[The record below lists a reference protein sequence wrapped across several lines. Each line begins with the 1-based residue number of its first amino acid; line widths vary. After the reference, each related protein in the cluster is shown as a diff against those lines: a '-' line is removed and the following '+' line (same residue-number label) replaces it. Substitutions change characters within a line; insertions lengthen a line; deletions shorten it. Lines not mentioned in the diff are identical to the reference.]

1 MNANYALDEQ
11 TTAEFANFSVR
22 FTRIDSTMPNY
33 WHSGLNSSTILDQT
47 LFSAFA
53 RTSQRLR
60 AATEPGTTATGVYY
74 LWSKDN
80 WDFGTPEQ
88 YPTLKYTAA
97 TDILGS
103 SACLSAADSAADPT
117 SRLPVCG
124 TLIAPKT
131 RYGLSALTARYAQLT
146 EPFDDTLLDIGGAY
160 RTTVLNDTPRVQLV
174 ATTREATAT
183 YSVYVGDTPISENI
197 NSDAPSGVIPLNAD
211 GTTEVVIVVHGTR
224 TVRYTVYLDYRFETP
239 IDADNDGLVDLH
251 YLEDVAMVRFNFQK
265 EIGYRTARDGELDTV
280 GCPNGVC
287 RGYELMRD
295 LDFDD
300 PASYREPAT
309 NRPIWTT
316 RRWEFVDLSNA
327 VFKGNGYA
335 ISNLSVLD
343 ASDLIALFAIVSDSD
358 IDGLGLVNVDINS
371 TIAVA
376 MAASLTRSTIRNSY
390 VIGDLSGE
398 DVAPFSAFFAKSS
411 LSNSYF
417 IGTLR
422 SSIRFVPEQPAF
434 VHGLVLSNYSD
445 SIGSESIENSRA
457 IGRIET
463 TIENELINTAMLG
476 ANLDRSLN
484 IGNSYASMLMTRV
497 GVAQGNLSN
506 SLGVVTNSYFDR
518 DIAGVDVPASRARSG
533 AELRATTMTGIFAAW
548 DADDWDFGGAG
559 QSPVIKYNSDECQRA
574 RHDNPLCG
582 KILPYQGSLMKRFEL
597 LDNAGLSRP
606 FDFATF
612 NDYEIVVGADQQG
625 LRFVAEAFAPNAD
638 IVVYKT
644 TTDTEVLRVKSGTD
658 TPLIA
663 LDTGGDTLLDVVVEE
678 GEDRKSYRY
687 RFSVSRLNEPIDLAA
702 IDGDNDGLIDV
713 ATPEQLNAMRHSLD
727 GRFYRAG
734 GTSNSTRI
742 YCRSGCR
749 GYELTADIDLAGID
763 WQPIGRNNARF
774 DAHFKG
780 NGYVISNLTLHDP
793 AFDGIGMFAYLG
805 ENARLEDI
813 HLKDVS
819 IRSSRATGAIAALAV
834 YNYGTIFN
842 SRVENAAI
850 LLQNGSV
857 GALVYQNLGRIINSG
872 AVGGTIDN
880 QGAAAGLVHTNDG
893 AILGSFAT
901 IAIRS
906 RGSNTAAAGLSLE
919 NNISGNIEN
928 SYAQPI
934 ISDNTGAI
942 AGLIDTNEGA
952 VNNSYAT
959 GGPLVR
965 TASGSPQILDSYW
978 DRDTAAPGA
987 TAAGGTSKTTVALQS
1002 GVAQNNSTD
1011 TVYYRW
1017 DSALWHFGNADQYP
1031 AALYQDG
1038 SAGLCTQPTA
1048 EQLQSCA
1055 MLVSPGLSEAD
1066 RAVVCRDRLLRDR
1079 ADAPYCGTLVPYQ
1092 DRRGLIA
1099 LELPAG
1105 AMLVPEFSPEVES
1118 YNLMTDEAV
1127 TVFHTT
1133 PTAYYRTDTVTLIAG
1148 DSEQIIAD
1156 NTRSAEIDLNR
1167 TDTDAVRL
1175 AVRSATDATT
1185 RSYTIRFRSTDYQDN
1200 IDIRLSALDGSRLS
1214 PNFAR
1219 DRSDYRLIVY
1229 SDTERVRLNT
1239 AVRDPL
1245 PGAVVDIVITADNGL
1260 QPITLQDRG
1269 IAEVLLNDGASEITV
1284 AVNGG
1289 HRYRFEYRIA
1299 VERLPFASYRGIL
1312 TVDDD
1317 NNIVADADRDLTLD
1331 TDGDG
1336 LIEIAFL
1343 EQLDTIRHGLDG
1355 RGFSYQSE
1363 TTTTTIEIDS
1373 GCPDSGCFGYELVRD
1388 LDFNDDNSYV
1398 DAQRSMPLWTEGKGW
1413 QPIGDADA
1421 PFTAQFIADGHTIS
1435 GLMIRRHTTDDVGLF
1450 GAISTATIRGIN
1462 VSAAE
1467 VIGDNDVGI
1476 LVGEDRNN
1484 SDIINSR
1491 ATGTVR
1497 ADNNGGGLIGV
1508 YRGNIVNSGAGVSV
1522 QVNAIGGGLIG
1533 RVLRGAIDKSRAS
1546 GTVSARSGSGGGLVG
1561 AVENA
1566 TISNSYATATI
1577 DASEGGGLVGS
1588 LGTGV
1593 RIDNSYAIGANR
1605 SARSSGLVFNAANV
1619 PVAVNDSYWDVN
1631 TSGVVNG
1638 RDGTSQTTVELQS
1651 ATTAIYTNWNT
1662 EIWDLGN
1669 NMQYPRLKYT
1679 TATDTLF
1686 IDRAPTCRVASDT
1699 SSRLPVCGE
1708 LLRGQY
1714 IGLTDLT
1721 FSSEVLELIPS
1732 FNPQIYNYSLVL
1744 KADETGFQLTPTYV
1758 GAAYGLSVDGGIAE
1772 VVRSGSASLRI
1783 PVAASGS
1790 TGINLGN
1797 GDLVYTFTALR
1808 HPYLRVDDLD
1818 VDDDGLIE
1826 IYNRT
1831 ELDAVRYQP
1840 DGSGYRSSAA
1850 DQRITVGC
1858 APTTGCIGY
1867 ELAASIELSAADWES
1882 IGTLDCDNSE
1892 NGCFT
1897 GIFEGNRSSGY
1908 TISGLRIAAPNTD
1921 NVGLFAHLH
1930 ADAEIRNLVLSGVS
1944 VTGRDGVGGLA
1955 GNSKRSRRQCVV
1967 KR

>member
-1 MNANYALDEQ
+1 
-11 TTAEFANFSVR
+11 
-22 FTRIDSTMPNY
+22 MP
-33 WHSGLNSSTILDQT
+33 
-47 LFSAFA
+47 
-53 RTSQRLR
+53 
-60 AATEPGTTATGVYY
+60 
-74 LWSKDN
+74 
-80 WDFGTPEQ
+80 
-88 YPTLKYTAA
+88 
-97 TDILGS
+97 
-103 SACLSAADSAADPT
+103 
-117 SRLPVCG
+117 
-124 TLIAPKT
+124 
-131 RYGLSALTARYAQLT
+131 
-146 EPFDDTLLDIGGAY
+146 
-160 RTTVLNDTPRVQLV
+160 
-174 ATTREATAT
+174 
-183 YSVYVGDTPISENI
+183 
-197 NSDAPSGVIPLNAD
+197 
-211 GTTEVVIVVHGTR
+211 
-224 TVRYTVYLDYRFETP
+224 
-239 IDADNDGLVDLH
+239 
-251 YLEDVAMVRFNFQK
+251 
-265 EIGYRTARDGELDTV
+265 
-280 GCPNGVC
+280 
-287 RGYELMRD
+287 
-295 LDFDD
+295 
-300 PASYREPAT
+300 
-309 NRPIWTT
+309 
-316 RRWEFVDLSNA
+316 
-327 VFKGNGYA
+327 
-335 ISNLSVLD
+335 
-343 ASDLIALFAIVSDSD
+343 VS
-358 IDGLGLVNVDINS
+358 
-371 TIAVA
+371 
-376 MAASLTRSTIRNSY
+376 
-390 VIGDLSGE
+390 
-398 DVAPFSAFFAKSS
+398 
-411 LSNSYF
+411 
-417 IGTLR
+417 
-422 SSIRFVPEQPAF
+422 
-434 VHGLVLSNYSD
+434 
-445 SIGSESIENSRA
+445 
-457 IGRIET
+457 
-463 TIENELINTAMLG
+463 
-476 ANLDRSLN
+476 
-484 IGNSYASMLMTRV
+484 
-497 GVAQGNLSN
+497 
-506 SLGVVTNSYFDR
+506 
-518 DIAGVDVPASRARSG
+518 
-533 AELRATTMTGIFAAW
+533 
-548 DADDWDFGGAG
+548 
-559 QSPVIKYNSDECQRA
+559 
-574 RHDNPLCG
+574 
-582 KILPYQGSLMKRFEL
+582 
-597 LDNAGLSRP
+597 SRP

-612 NDYEIVVGADQQG
+612 NDYEIVIGADQQG

-658 TPLIA
+658 TPLIT
-663 LDTGGDTLLDVVVEE
+663 LDTGGNTLLDVVVEE
-678 GEDRKSYRY
+678 GEDRTSYRY

-763 WQPIGRNNARF
+763 WQPIGRNDARF

-793 AFDGIGMFAYLG
+793 AFDEIGMFAYLG

-819 IRSSRATGAIAALAV
+819 IRSSRETGVIAALAV
-834 YNYGTIFN
+834 RNDGIIFN
-842 SRVENAAI
+842 SRVENADI

-880 QGAAAGLVHTNDG
+880 RSVAAGLVHTNSG

-934 ISDNTGAI
+934 ISDNTGVI
-942 AGLIDTNEGA
+942 AGLIDTNEGI
-952 VNNSYAT
+952 VTNSYAT
-959 GGPLVR
+959 GGPLFRNALGDSQV
-965 TASGSPQILDSYW
+965 LDSYW

-987 TAAGGTSKTTVALQS
+987 TAAGGTSETTVELQS

-1038 SAGLCTQPTA
+1038 SAGLCTQPTVA
-1048 EQLQSCA
+1048 QLRSCDT
-1055 MLVSPGLSEAD
+1055 LVSARLSETD
-1066 RAVVCRDRLLRDR
+1066 RALVCRDRLLRDR
-1079 ADAPYCGTLVPYQ
+1079 SDQPYCGALVPYQ
-1092 DRRGLIA
+1092 NRRGLIA

-1118 YNLMTDEAV
+1118 YNLITNGAI

-1133 PTAYYRTDTVTLIAG
+1133 PTAYYRADTVTLIAG

-1167 TDTDAVRL
+1167 TDIDALRL

-1185 RSYTIRFRSTDYQDN
+1185 RSYTINFRSTDYQDN
-1200 IDIRLSALDGSRLS
+1200 IDIQLSALDGSRLS
-1214 PNFAR
+1214 PNFIR

-1239 AVRDPL
+1239 TTSDPL
-1245 PGAVVDIVITADNGL
+1245 PGAVVDIVIAADNGV
-1260 QPITLQDRG
+1260 QPITLQDSG
-1269 IAEVLLNDGASEITV
+1269 IAEVVLGDTATEITV
-1284 AVNGG
+1284 TVRGG
-1289 HRYRFEYRIA
+1289 QRYRFEYRIV

-1312 TVDDD
+1312 TVDAD
-1317 NNIVADADRDLTLD
+1317 NNIVVDADRDLTLD
-1331 TDGDG
+1331 ADGDG

-1355 RGFSYQSE
+1355 RGFSYRLG
-1363 TTTTTIEIDS
+1363 TTTTIMIDG

-1388 LDFNDDNSYV
+1388 LDFNSVDSYV
-1398 DAQRSMPLWTEGKGW
+1398 DAQRTMPLWTDGKGW
-1413 QPIGDADA
+1413 QPIGDAEH

-1435 GLMIRRHTTDDVGLF
+1435 GLMIRRRNSDDVGLF
-1450 GAISTATIRGIN
+1450 GAISAAMIRGIN

-1467 VIGDNDVGI
+1467 VIGNNDVGI

-1484 SDIINSR
+1484 SEIINSR

-1508 YRGNIVNSGAGVSV
+1508 YRGTIVNSDSSVSV
-1522 QVNAIGGGLIG
+1522 EVNAIGGGLIG
-1533 RVLRGAIDKSRAS
+1533 RLLRGAIGKSRAS
-1546 GTVSARSGSGGGLVG
+1546 GTVYARSASGGGLVG

-1566 TISNSYATATI
+1566 TISNSYATAMI

-1588 LGTGV
+1588 VGTGV

-1619 PVAVNDSYWDVN
+1619 PVAVNDSYWDIN
-1631 TSGVVNG
+1631 TSGVVDG
-1638 RDGTSQTTVELQS
+1638 RDGSSQTTVELQS
-1651 ATTAIYTNWNT
+1651 TTTEIYTNWNVA
-1662 EIWDLGN
+1662 IWDLGN

-1679 TATDTLF
+1679 TATDALG
-1686 IDRAPTCRVASDT
+1686 RAPTCRVASDT
-1699 SSRLPVCGE
+1699 SLRLPVCGE
-1708 LLRGQY
+1708 LLPGQY

-1930 ADAEIRNLVLSGVS
+1930 RRCRDPQPRFIGCVGHRP
-1944 VTGRDGVGGLA
+1944 GRCRWIG
-1955 GNSKRSRRQCVV
+1955 RQ
-1967 KR
+1967 